1 MTSLY
6 PGSLQRLL
14 QPAQGG
20 SMHAS
25 CARKIE
31 PEKRKTKSFTPHFN
45 RSEKIHF
52 VIGQNSKTEILSSS
66 RFISF
71 RIDHGRAQPVLL
83 RCSESPR
90 RGHRDCPA
98 LQRLQCRA
106 ERGHASDRA
115 ANDEHATR
123 KTLQLQRWR
132 ESGVASY
139 LRYVFC

>member
-1 MTSLY
+1 MHHAHERLNPKNEKPNHLHHTSTA
-6 PGSLQRLL
+6 PKKFISSL
-14 QPAQGG
+14 
-20 SMHAS
+20 
-25 CARKIE
+25 
-31 PEKRKTKSFTPHFN
+31 
-45 RSEKIHF
+45 
-52 VIGQNSKTEILSSS
+52 GQNSKTEILSSS